1 MSTSKEDSASPQAQ
15 ARALLKTYF
24 TTTEYPF
31 VRHHIDSYDQFLS
44 QDLPAVIKAN
54 NPFLIVKGLVPET
67 GQYQYRVE
75 VFVGGESGTEIEI
88 GTPTLNLGAEGSRLL
103 FPNEARLR
111 GLTYAATVVANVHV
125 KISIL
130 PDGGGAPL
138 ETSRI
143 FERLPLFQ
151 IPIMLHS
158 RYCILNGK
166 PPAFLTEA
174 GECYND
180 QGGYFVVT
188 GAEKVL
194 VTRQEQAFNT
204 LYAQQ
209 QPRDPKVATYGNLM
223 CLSPITRIVKTVS
236 FHWMR
241 ETDSLV
247 VTIPYVRKPI
257 PVFVLFRALGVV
269 ADEDILRLLY
279 PDLDSSEARQ
289 MVPILL
295 PSLAEAFPFLDTYS
309 AIQYIKAMTKG
320 FSVSHVYDILFN
332 QVFIHITD
340 SKGSSRVHSLAEAVR
355 KFLRIHVGIDG
366 KTDRDD
372 TRNQRCMT
380 SGVLIRMLFTN
391 AYTAWKKAVRLSI
404 DNEYAYNTTIYRGEK
419 FVNVFSEGNTSKL
432 FNLQLITEMIMR
444 GFKGKWVTGGSGG
457 GGALGHSDEKTGV
470 LQALSR
476 ISYLD
481 FMSHCRR
488 VVLNFD
494 TGMKITGPRQLHTS
508 QYGYYCT
515 SETPGG
521 GSIGIAKNLSI
532 MTLISTATTP
542 DLLTQFLM
550 NRGWIIPCSDMRT
563 DLQLAGVPVLINNG
577 ILGYTLQPRELTRV
591 LKLMKWTGCLPAL
604 ASVSFS
610 IRDRRVLIYLDEGRP
625 ARPLFHLA
633 AGTAPATPKAGVPWR
648 DLVLG
653 TLPATAGRGLST
665 SGFLDPLADTPG
677 RIPLTQYEALLEP
690 HAGSIEYI
698 DPYEQNEA
706 FIVNFPN
713 QVTPETSHLEIH
725 PSTIV
730 SIVTSMIPFA
740 NFNQSPRNQLSCSQ
754 SKQGLSMYVCD
765 QFPESLRQFRQ
776 YYVLWRGASR
786 AHVLVRYPRP
796 RRNAVW
802 PHDYDG
808 DYAVLGLQPRRRH
821 GVQRRRLPAW
831 ALPQHQLSFLHGS

>member
-1 MSTSKEDSASPQAQ
+1 MSETSQAQ
-15 ARALLKTYF
+15 ARALLRTYF
-24 TTTEYPF
+24 TTTDYPF

-54 NPFLIVKGLVPET
+54 NPFLIVKGLIPET

-75 VFVGGESGTEIEI
+75 VFVGGLDGTEIEI
-88 GTPTLNLGAEGSRLL
+88 GSPTLTLADGVRLL

-111 GLTYAATVVANVHV
+111 GLSYAATVVANVHV
-125 KISIL
+125 KIGIL
-130 PDGGGAPL
+130 PDAASASAGSGAYQ
-138 ETSRI
+138 ETTRI

-158 RYCILNGK
+158 RFCILNGK
-166 PPAFLTEA
+166 PAAFLTEA

-180 QGGYFVVT
+180 QGGYFVVS

-241 ETDSLV
+241 ATDTLV
-247 VTIPYVRKPI
+247 VTIPFVRKPI
-257 PVFVLFRALGVV
+257 PLFVLFRAMGVV
-269 ADEDILRLLY
+269 ADEDIFRLLY

-289 MVPILL
+289 MIPLLL
-295 PSLAEAFPFLDTYS
+295 PSLAEAFPFLDTFS
-309 AIQYIKAMTKG
+309 AVQFIKAMTKG

-332 QVFIHITD
+332 QLFIHITD

-355 KFLRIHVGIDG
+355 KFMRIHVGIDG

-380 SGVLIRMLFTN
+380 SGVLVRMLFTN
-391 AYTAWKKAVRLSI
+391 AYAAWKKAVRLSI
-404 DNEYAYNTTIYRGEK
+404 DNEYAYNTAIYKGEK

-432 FNLQLITEMIMR
+432 FNLNLITEMIMR
-444 GFKGKWVTGGSGG
+444 GFKGKWVTGGAGG

-532 MTLISTATTP
+532 MTLISTATNP
-542 DLLTQFLM
+542 
-550 NRGWIIPCSDMRT
+550 
-563 DLQLAGVPVLINNG
+563 
-577 ILGYTLQPRELTRV
+577 
-591 LKLMKWTGCLPAL
+591 
-604 ASVSFS
+604 
-610 IRDRRVLIYLDEGRP
+610 
-625 ARPLFHLA
+625 
-633 AGTAPATPKAGVPWR
+633 
-648 DLVLG
+648 
-653 TLPATAGRGLST
+653 
-665 SGFLDPLADTPG
+665 DPLY
-677 RIPLTQYEALLEP
+677 QC
-690 HAGSIEYI
+690 
-698 DPYEQNEA
+698 
-706 FIVNFPN
+706 
-713 QVTPETSHLEIH
+713 
-725 PSTIV
+725 
-730 SIVTSMIPFA
+730 
-740 NFNQSPRNQLSCSQ
+740 RN
-754 SKQGLSMYVCD
+754 GDVCD
-765 QFPESLRQFRQ
+765 
-776 YYVLWRGASR
+776 
-786 AHVLVRYPRP
+786 
-796 RRNAVW
+796 
-802 PHDYDG
+802 
-808 DYAVLGLQPRRRH
+808 LG
-821 GVQRRRLPAW
+821 
-831 ALPQHQLSFLHGS
+831 